1 MPLAWKQFRALG
13 SAALAL
19 CDVAAGHLDGY
30 LDGHA
35 DQHAPWDYL
44 GGMLVCQEAGALVVD
59 AGGRDLVGRS
69 TPSVRRQ
76 LVAAGT
82 AELLADAAATGSAA
96 VTDSTST
103 STRCSTPRAAA
114 ADAGAAIVLDAFGG
128 AQQRARRRARATG

>member
-1 MPLAWKQFRALG
+1 MRWRQFRALG

-44 GGMLVCQEAGALVVD
+44 GALLVCQEAGALVVD
-59 AGGRDLVGRS
+59 ADRRDLVELDVA
-69 TPSVRRQ
+69 TRRQ

-82 AELLADAAATGSAA
+82 KELLAQLHQGID
-96 VTDSTST
+96 
-103 STRCSTPRAAA
+103 R
-114 ADAGAAIVLDAFGG
+114 
-128 AQQRARRRARATG
+128 